1 MKKLYKSRDSGSRP
15 AALLTASTGCFNQP
29 ASMSKI
35 ISPALFAEHFR
46 RAWLGARGTLRYD
59 RRDQND
65 LIQLPHRIGMICLQ
79 SLEEYST

>member
-1 MKKLYKSRDSGSRP
+1 
-15 AALLTASTGCFNQP
+15 
-29 ASMSKI
+29 MSKI